1 MDRAERSSPLT
12 WLAQLSAM
20 LADDPNTP
28 AARAAAFRAIA
39 SFPGLIK
46 LGAAVDPQGRPGIAF
61 AERAGT
67 LHPLLIATGKGCHN
81 PNGGAGCVGVGSPTG
96 RYQLEMIFDP
106 STDTVLAVR
115 TIALNSIPTAKIP
128 AGTPVYV
135 ASYLTG
141 EVVFHPPIAPIPVRP
156 RPTVQSVPWRL
167 IRASARRITVRYES
181 GTCDPT
187 LAPRPRVALRQASN
201 SITLTVLL
209 HVVKDGGGMICA
221 GAGVGLAGRASA
233 TLNRPI
239 GSRRLLHGKVT
250 DHEK

>member
-1 MDRAERSSPLT
+1 MAGSQYPGGYETGDTEPGFGDWDPLGVHT
-12 WLAQLSAM
+12 LP
-20 LADDPNTP
+20 DT
-28 AARAAAFRAIA
+28 AAGVLGLLKSGRRIA
-39 SFPGLIK
+39 
-46 LGAAVDPQGRPGIAF
+46 V

-209 HVVKDGGGMICA
+209 HVVKDGGGTIC
-221 GAGVGLAGRASA
+221 AGVGLAGRASA

>member
-1 MDRAERSSPLT
+1 
-12 WLAQLSAM
+12 
-20 LADDPNTP
+20 
-28 AARAAAFRAIA
+28 
-39 SFPGLIK
+39 
-46 LGAAVDPQGRPGIAF
+46 
-61 AERAGT
+61 
-67 LHPLLIATGKGCHN
+67 
-81 PNGGAGCVGVGSPTG
+81 
-96 RYQLEMIFDP
+96 MIFDP

-156 RPTVQSVPWRL
+156 RPTVQTPGAS
-167 IRASARRITVRYES
+167 SARALAVSRSVTS
-181 GTCDPT
+181 PGTCDPT

-209 HVVKDGGGMICA
+209 HVVKDGGGTIC
-221 GAGVGLAGRASA
+221 AGVGLAGRASA
-233 TLNRPI
+233 TLNHPI